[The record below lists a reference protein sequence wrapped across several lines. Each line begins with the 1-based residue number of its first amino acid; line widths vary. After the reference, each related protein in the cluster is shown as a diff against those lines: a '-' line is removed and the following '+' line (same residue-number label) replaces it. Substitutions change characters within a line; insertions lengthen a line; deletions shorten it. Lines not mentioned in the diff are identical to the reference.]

1 LTAALL
7 GGGLALAASGA
18 ASAATMFSSFTAWS
32 VAVSNSCQ
40 TTSGEGG
47 ADFTS
52 HTSIGPLLCGST
64 LSSINPSVETR
75 TVGTSW
81 STWQG
86 QPGSDGTTVF
96 FDDTTSL
103 TANFTPGTILGHPV
117 DAFGFYMEPDTFSTF
132 DITLHLSDGSEI
144 TQSVNGDGGADFFGW
159 VGSGITGITI
169 TTTDDGGFAFGDFFE
184 GFAPGAEKVPE
195 PLTLSLFGAGLA
207 GAAAL
212 RRRRKSAA

>member
-1 LTAALL
+1 MKSTRFLTAALL

-47 ADFTS
+47 ADFTTQ
-52 HTSIGPLLCGST
+52 TSIGPLLCGST
-64 LSSINPSVETR
+64 LSSISPSV
-75 TVGTSW
+75 
-81 STWQG
+81 
-86 QPGSDGTTVF
+86 
-96 FDDTTSL
+96 
-103 TANFTPGTILGHPV
+103 
-117 DAFGFYMEPDTFSTF
+117 STF